1 MAKILLV
8 ARRELAAFFST
19 WSGYIVIFAALLLDG
34 LLFNIFALGE
44 GNKYSSDILRDFF
57 FFSSGI
63 GMVAGIFMAI
73 HLLAEEKQRGTIL
86 LYFTSPISER
96 QVIYG
101 KFLASAVLFLILNLL
116 SLYLPAL
123 IFIEGK
129 ISLGHLVSGYLGL
142 FLLGCTVLALSL
154 FASSL
159 ASSQLLAGIAATS
172 LVVVAL
178 LLWVLAAKVEQP
190 FRDLFLYAS
199 IHNQRFRPFS
209 NGIIHIKD
217 IGYYFSVIV
226 FFLECSVKVLETRR
240 AQG

>member
-8 ARRELAAFFST
+8 ARRELGAFFNT
-19 WSGYIVIFAALLLDG
+19 WTGYIVIFAALLLDG

-73 HLLAEEKQRGTIL
+73 HLLAEEKQRGTLL

-101 KFLASAVLFLILNLL
+101 KFLASAVLFLILNVL

-123 IFIEGK
+123 IFLEGK
-129 ISLGHLVSGYLGL
+129 VSLGHMASGYLGL
-142 FLLGCTVLALSL
+142 FLLGSTVLSLSL

-159 ASSQLLAGIAATS
+159 ASNQLLAGIGAA
-172 LVVVAL
+172 LFVVIAM
-178 LLWVLAAKVEQP
+178 LLWVLAAKTDQP

-199 IHNQRFRPFS
+199 IHNERFRPFS
-209 NGIIHIKD
+209 TGVIHTRD
-217 IGYYFSVIV
+217 IAYYLSVIV